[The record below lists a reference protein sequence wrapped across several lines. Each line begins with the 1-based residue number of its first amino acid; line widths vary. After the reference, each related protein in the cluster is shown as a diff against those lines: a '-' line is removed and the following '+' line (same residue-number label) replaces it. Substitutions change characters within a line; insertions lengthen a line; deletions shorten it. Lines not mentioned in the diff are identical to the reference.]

1 MTSKGVI
8 SHSAL
13 RTPDWLALKLMA
25 PQPAAVALRSS
36 LLAWDEAEKK
46 VFALR
51 GMAALLIEER
61 ELYKEVEDREFGVPY
76 ASFDRFLKQEFPNSW
91 SYIRRA
97 LRTVKELRQVPFE
110 DLLQITLANL
120 EQLKCVSSG
129 VRILPEVVQA
139 AKALSEKKLVQKLN
153 TEYNQHLEVKAP
165 VMMAEADVCQLFE
178 QAVDRVIIVYGCTR
192 SEALEYIG
200 QDILE
205 KYPIESA
212 EESA

>member
-1 MTSKGVI
+1 MTGSVI

-25 PQPAAVALRSS
+25 PQPAAVALRSI

-61 ELYKEVEDREFGVPY
+61 ELYKEVEDLEFGVPY

-91 SYIRRA
+91 SYIRDA
-97 LRTVKELRQVPFE
+97 LRAVKELRQVPFE
-110 DLLQITLANL
+110 DLLQIKRANL
-120 EQLKCVSSG
+120 EQLKRVSSG

>member
-1 MTSKGVI
+1 MTGSVI

-25 PQPAAVALRSS
+25 PQPAAVALRSIR
-36 LLAWDEAEKK
+36 LAWDGAEKK

-61 ELYKEVEDREFGVPY
+61 ELYKEVEDPEFGVPY

-91 SYIRRA
+91 SYIRDA
-97 LRTVKELRQVPFE
+97 LRAVKELRQVPFE
-110 DLLQITLANL
+110 DLLQIKRANL
-120 EQLKCVSSG
+120 EQLKRVSSG

>member
-1 MTSKGVI
+1 MTGSVI

-25 PQPAAVALRSS
+25 PQPAAVALRSIR
-36 LLAWDEAEKK
+36 LAWDGAEKK

-61 ELYKEVEDREFGVPY
+61 ELYKEVEDPEFGVPY

-91 SYIRRA
+91 SYIRDA
-97 LRTVKELRQVPFE
+97 LRAVKELRQVPFE
-110 DLLQITLANL
+110 DLLQIKRANL
-120 EQLKCVSSG
+120 EQLKRVSSG

-178 QAVDRVIIVYGCTR
+178 QAVDRVVIVYGCTR

>member
-1 MTSKGVI
+1 MTQSSVI

-25 PQPAAVALRSS
+25 PQPAAVALRSI

-61 ELYKEVEDREFGVPY
+61 ELYKEVEDLEFGVPY

-91 SYIRRA
+91 SYIRDA
-97 LRTVKELRQVPFE
+97 LRAVKELRQVPFE
-110 DLLQITLANL
+110 DLLQIKRANL
-120 EQLKCVSSG
+120 EQLKRVSSG

-205 KYPIESA
+205 KYPLESA